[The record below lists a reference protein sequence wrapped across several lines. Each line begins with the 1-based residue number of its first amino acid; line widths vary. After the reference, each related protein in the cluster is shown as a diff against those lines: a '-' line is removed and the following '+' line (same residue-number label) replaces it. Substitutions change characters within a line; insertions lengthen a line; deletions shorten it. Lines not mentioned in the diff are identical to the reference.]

1 MTETAPVRLTS
12 LSHGAGCACKIGQ
25 SLLNQILSRIPQFP
39 DPAVLVGTAT
49 SDDAAVYQLPGGT
62 QIVQTLD
69 FFTPVVDDPYAF
81 GQVAATNALSD
92 VYAMGARPLFALNI
106 VAFPSTTLSLDIL
119 GEILRGGADKA
130 AEAGIPI
137 IGGHSI
143 DDPEP
148 KYGLVVTGILD
159 EGPAFTNASA
169 RAGDCIVLT
178 KPLGTGILNTAIKRD
193 RIDAAGIAGVVKVMT
208 HLNRGAA
215 AAARRV
221 GVSAA
226 TDVTG
231 FGLLGHLKEMAAGA
245 GLAARISAAA
255 VPLQPGVRAL
265 VEEGVYPG
273 GSARN
278 LSGVSPHVDFDGGV
292 DETTRKILADAQTS
306 GGLLLSVP
314 EEKLP
319 ALLEALAAEGTL
331 CQAPLGR
338 FEAGTAGRIRV
349 DP

>member
-1 MTETAPVRLTS
+1 MAENDTIRLTS

-25 SLLNQILSRIPQFP
+25 SLLSRILAGIPQFP

-49 SDDAAVYQLPGGT
+49 SDDAAVYRLPGGT
-62 QIVQTLD
+62 TIVQTLD

-81 GQVAATNALSD
+81 GQVAAANALSD

-119 GEILRGGADKA
+119 GEILRGGAEKA

-148 KYGLVVTGILD
+148 KYGLVVTGIVE
-159 EGPAFTNASA
+159 EGEALTNAAA
-169 RAGDCIVLT
+169 RPGDRIVLT

-193 RIDAAGIAGVVKVMT
+193 RLDAEGIASVIGVMT

-215 AAARRV
+215 QAARKV

-245 GLAARISAAA
+245 GLGARISAAA
-255 VPLQPGVRAL
+255 VPLQPRVREL
-265 VEEGVYPG
+265 VEAGIYPG

-278 LSGVSPHVDFDGGV
+278 LEGVSPQVDFDPTL
-292 DETTRKILADAQTS
+292 DEVTRKILADAQTS

-314 EEKLP
+314 AVRLER
-319 ALLEALAAEGTL
+319 LLDALA
-331 CQAPLGR
+331 
-338 FEAGTAGRIRV
+338 EAGTLARAVIGEFTSGPAGRIAV
-349 DP
+349 TP

>member
-1 MTETAPVRLTS
+1 MSETPTIRLTS

-25 SLLNQILSRIPQFP
+25 SLLTQILARIPQFP

-49 SDDAAVYQLPGGT
+49 SDDAAVYQLPGGA

-69 FFTPVVDDPYAF
+69 FFTPVVDDAYAF
-81 GQVAATNALSD
+81 GQVAAANALSD
-92 VYAMGARPLFALNI
+92 IYAMGARPLFALNI
-106 VAFPSTTLSLDIL
+106 VAFPSTTLSMDIL

-137 IGGHSI
+137 VGGHSI

-148 KYGLVVTGILD
+148 KYGLVVTGILED
-159 EGPAFTNASA
+159 GPALTNAGA
-169 RAGDCIVLT
+169 RAGDHIVLT

-193 RIDAAGIAGVVKVMT
+193 RRDAAGIRGVVGVMT
-208 HLNRGAA
+208 HLNRGAGK
-215 AAARRV
+215 AARQI
-221 GVSAA
+221 GVNAA

-245 GLAARISAAA
+245 GLTARISAAS
-255 VPLQPGVRAL
+255 VPLQPGVREL
-265 VEEGVYPG
+265 VQAGVYPG

-278 LSGVSPHVDFDGGV
+278 LAGVEPHVDFDPAV
-292 DETTRKILADAQTS
+292 DEITRKILADAQTS
-306 GGLLLSVP
+306 GGLLLCVP
-314 EEKLP
+314 EERLQ
-319 ALLEALAAEGTL
+319 ALLDALEAEGTL
-331 CQAPLGR
+331 ARAVLGT
-338 FEAGTAGRIRV
+338 FETGPAGRIRV